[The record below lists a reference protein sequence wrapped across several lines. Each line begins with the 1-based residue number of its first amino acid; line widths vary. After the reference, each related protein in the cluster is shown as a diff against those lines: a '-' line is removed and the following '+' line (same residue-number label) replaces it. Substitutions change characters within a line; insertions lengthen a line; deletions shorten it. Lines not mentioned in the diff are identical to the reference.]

1 MGGDAWWEGIR
12 AAQQAP
18 NLYLEICATYSDPD
32 KVRAAIEAVGVE
44 RVLFGTDST
53 LFDAAHMLGAVAD
66 AGLTAREQELVLGE
80 NARRL
85 FRLQLPG
92 S

>member
-1 MGGDAWWEGIR
+1 
-12 AAQQAP
+12 
-18 NLYLEICATYSDPD
+18 
-32 KVRAAIEAVGVE
+32 
-44 RVLFGTDST
+44 
-53 LFDAAHMLGAVAD
+53 MLGAVAD